1 MSCLYLQGTFCYIG
15 LVPILFSLLSLV
27 DGAKNYSVD
36 LQGPGCDT
44 VDGYFL
50 KDKNDTAVVFSLP
63 LSNAMPG
70 RDRCEVLVKT
80 DVTRKIQYVLESIKF
95 NECGID
101 IYISD
106 DKNTNHHFQCS
117 NANIGPVFG
126 KSTENYLR
134 VRTRL
139 ATSGTRHFEFKMQL
153 KNDLGP
159 ALYVEQT
166 TIKATS
172 SFSKLAANR
181 QQIMILILITWFYV

>member
-106 DKNTNHHFQCS
+106 DKNTNVS
-117 NANIGPVFG
+117 V
-126 KSTENYLR
+126 
-134 VRTRL
+134 
-139 ATSGTRHFEFKMQL
+139 L
-153 KNDLGP
+153 K
-159 ALYVEQT
+159 
-166 TIKATS
+166 TI
-172 SFSKLAANR
+172 N
-181 QQIMILILITWFYV
+181 